1 MQFISIQVP
10 QSWPLRLTV
19 ALSGIGFTDEATGE
33 IATLVGLTAA
43 TGLPVATAAAVQPLS
58 TLLCPRSPV
67 YAKDPTVSRMRSMG
81 VSEGLRAELLT
92 LTSSGSVRLAHWR
105 ARRHDVSAELYAWL
119 NREYARLGPYRR
131 GREGEREQHALTRRA
146 ALPLRSAD

>member
-1 MQFISIQVP
+1 MQFISIRVP

-19 ALSGIGFTDEATGE
+19 ALSGTGFTDEATGE

-67 YAKDPTVSRMRSMG
+67 YAKDPTVSRMRSI
-81 VSEGLRAELLT
+81 A
-92 LTSSGSVRLAHWR
+92 SVKGC
-105 ARRHDVSAELYAWL
+105 VPSC
-119 NREYARLGPYRR
+119 
-131 GREGEREQHALTRRA
+131 
-146 ALPLRSAD
+146 

>member
-1 MQFISIQVP
+1 VQFISIRVP

-43 TGLPVATAAAVQPLS
+43 TGLPVATAAALQPSS

-67 YAKDPTVSRMRSMG
+67 YAKDPKVSWMRSMG
-81 VSEGLRAELLT
+81 
-92 LTSSGSVRLAHWR
+92 SVRGC
-105 ARRHDVSAELYAWL
+105 VPSC
-119 NREYARLGPYRR
+119 
-131 GREGEREQHALTRRA
+131 
-146 ALPLRSAD
+146 

>member
-1 MQFISIQVP
+1 VQFISIQVR

-33 IATLVGLTAA
+33 IATLVGFTAV

-67 YAKDPTVSRMRSMG
+67 YAKDPTVGRMRSMG
-81 VSEGLRAELLT
+81 
-92 LTSSGSVRLAHWR
+92 SVKGC
-105 ARRHDVSAELYAWL
+105 VPSC
-119 NREYARLGPYRR
+119 
-131 GREGEREQHALTRRA
+131 
-146 ALPLRSAD
+146 

>member
-1 MQFISIQVP
+1 MQFISIRVP

-43 TGLPVATAAAVQPLS
+43 TRLPVATAPAVQPLS

-67 YAKDPTVSRMRSMG
+67 CVQRTQR
-81 VSEGLRAELLT
+81 
-92 LTSSGSVRLAHWR
+92 
-105 ARRHDVSAELYAWL
+105 
-119 NREYARLGPYRR
+119 
-131 GREGEREQHALTRRA
+131 
-146 ALPLRSAD
+146 